1 MLLIGE
7 LQGSMVGLTDDDLAD
22 CAVTFAEKM
31 QRYRPSRDG
40 EASLEPLFVHACA
53 RNHARDS
60 LRAVVRSA
68 RRTVSLD
75 GHPDA
80 ADSRLKTTAFSRDPE
95 SELLGHDLVYRI
107 LDALDRLKVGHR
119 DLFVRHHLQG
129 ESIKS
134 IALSLNLKPQV
145 VVQRIY
151 RARQTLRSRL
161 IDSGLIEGK
170 DFSCS
175 KP

>member
-1 MLLIGE
+1 MNENTQRERESQGAGLYPTDTEVMLLIGE

-75 GHPDA
+75 EHPDA
-80 ADSRLKTTAFSRDPE
+80 
-95 SELLGHDLVYRI
+95 
-107 LDALDRLKVGHR
+107 
-119 DLFVRHHLQG
+119 
-129 ESIKS
+129 
-134 IALSLNLKPQV
+134 
-145 VVQRIY
+145 
-151 RARQTLRSRL
+151 
-161 IDSGLIEGK
+161 
-170 DFSCS
+170 
-175 KP
+175 